1 MADEKRYIFPN
12 RDDNPLDSVSGI
24 NSNFFTGHENTATQ
38 VLDYYVTGFSV
49 IKWVKLPPF
58 FEKDPDLKYFGSL
71 TEKVFRSFQGI
82 DDISLNMNNATVGYA
97 AREVNFPGQIT
108 TGNSNFS
115 LEFDEYDGL
124 VITKLFTKWISA
136 IRDPNTGIA
145 TYPRQYGLEYTAKNH
160 SAELLYVALRPDVN
174 NTDKDVVESAIYYSH
189 VIPTNI
195 PLSSSL
201 NYSRGDSNHPTLT
214 INFNAFAYIGPKVD
228 DYARRVLRDEIMVV
242 SDDSDGL
249 LFLNTFDNKDESEHI
264 GSGTLSEIYKDEQ

>member
-12 RDDNPLDSVSGI
+12 RDENPLDSVSGI
-24 NSNFFTGHENTATQ
+24 NSNFFIGHENTATQ

-49 IKWVKLPPF
+49 IKWVKLPAF

-82 DDISLNMNNATVGYA
+82 DDITLNMNNTTVGYN
-97 AREVNFPGQIT
+97 ARDINFPGQIT
-108 TGNSNFS
+108 TSNSDFS

-124 VITKLFTKWISA
+124 VITKLFTKWVGY
-136 IRDPNTGIA
+136 IRDINTGVA
-145 TYPRQYGLEYTAKNH
+145 TYPKKFGLEYTAKNH
-160 SAELLYVALRPDVN
+160 SAELLYIALRPDVN
-174 NTDKDVVESAIYYSH
+174 NTDKDVVEQAIYYSH

-214 INFNAFAYIGPKVD
+214 INFNAFAYMGPKVD